1 MALATWHYLQG
12 ITYMALPTWHYLNG
26 AGHMELGP
34 RRAFIA
40 ATAGSV
46 IAPLLEAGLSEHF

>member
-1 MALATWHYLQG
+1 
-12 ITYMALPTWHYLNG
+12 
-26 AGHMELGP
+26 MELGP